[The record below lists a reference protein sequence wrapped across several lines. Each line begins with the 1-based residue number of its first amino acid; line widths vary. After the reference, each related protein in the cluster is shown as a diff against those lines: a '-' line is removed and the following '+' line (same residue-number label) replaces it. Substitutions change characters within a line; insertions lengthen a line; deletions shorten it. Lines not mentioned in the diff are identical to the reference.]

1 MIPLRL
7 IPLAALLI
15 GSGPALAA
23 TLDCSSVQGVVH
35 TAPAYVTVNLQKG
48 ETLTISTPDAG
59 TLAISIEYGGQ
70 GGTDDSIC
78 NPAFNST
85 SCDGFSHTAA
95 LTGDY
100 GVEAFAQPGDTFTL
114 SCGGGGSGKAAQGGR
129 KAAQGTGAFASA
141 STSVGFVGSAINST
155 LSGGA
160 PASITRNGLFLS
172 TYGDETG
179 MTGWAA
185 LQGRVFDGDIDGSA
199 HELTFGLD
207 YEVGASTRLGF
218 FLSAGRSDLE
228 ISGVPVDSDA
238 LSIGPY
244 FKSRLDDRYNV
255 TGYALFARPDY
266 DVGGVT
272 YQAERRAAGLTANAD
287 YTWGSADIR
296 SFIGVSGF
304 AEDHPAAGGLAARTV
319 TGLTGSLGTRAS
331 FDIGTA
337 LTPYVS
343 LGAEYNRFDDGL
355 GSETSHTGPR
365 IGTGLAY
372 DAGKGRLTLDLDGGR
387 ILDDTR
393 DMKLR
398 MNYNLNF

>member
-15 GSGPALAA
+15 GSGPALAVS
-23 TLDCSSVQGVVH
+23 LDCSTVQGVVH
-35 TAPAYVTVNLQKG
+35 TAPAFVTVNLQQG
-48 ETLTISTPDAG
+48 ETLNISTPDAG
-59 TLAISIEYGGQ
+59 TLAVSIEFGGQ
-70 GGTDDSIC
+70 GGTDDGIC
-78 NPAFNST
+78 NPAFDGT

-100 GVEAFAQPGDTFTL
+100 GVEAFAQSGDTFTL
-114 SCGGGGSGKAAQGGR
+114 SCGGGGSGAAAQGGR
-129 KAAQGTGAFASA
+129 KAAQGMGAFASA

-160 PASITRNGLFLS
+160 PASVTRNGLFLS
-172 TYGDETG
+172 TYGDQTG

-218 FLSAGRSDLE
+218 FLSAGRSDLDV
-228 ISGVPVDSDA
+228 SGVSVDSDA

-244 FKSRLDDRYNV
+244 FKSHIGDRYNV

-272 YQAERRAAGLTANAD
+272 YQAERRLVGQVVAGQLGPPPRGAHHVDLAQAGMT
-287 YTWGSADIR
+287 
-296 SFIGVSGF
+296 GVQRPEGQ
-304 AEDHPAAGGLAARTV
+304 AEPSQRRRPGRGDQHVGVGQQGVQPLPGVLPLEVERDQFLAAV
-319 TGLTGSLGTRAS
+319 Q
-331 FDIGTA
+331 
-337 LTPYVS
+337 V
-343 LGAEYNRFDDGL
+343 
-355 GSETSHTGPR
+355 
-365 IGTGLAY
+365 AY
-372 DAGKGRLTLDLDGGR
+372 QSGW
-387 ILDDTR
+387 
-393 DMKLR
+393 
-398 MNYNLNF
+398 

>member
-7 IPLAALLI
+7 FPLAALLI

-23 TLDCSSVQGVVH
+23 APDCATVQGVVH
-35 TAPAYVTVNLQKG
+35 TAPAYVAVNLQQG
-48 ETLTISTPDAG
+48 QSLTISTPDAG
-59 TLAISIEYGGQ
+59 TLAVSVEFGGQ
-70 GGTDDSIC
+70 GGTDDGIC

-95 LTGDY
+95 RTGDY

-114 SCGGGGSGKAAQGGR
+114 SCGGGGSGAAGQGGH

-155 LSGGA
+155 LSGGG
-160 PASITRNGLFLS
+160 PASVTRNGLFLS
-172 TYGDETG
+172 TYGDQAG

-199 HELTFGLD
+199 RELTFGFD
-207 YEVGASTRLGF
+207 YEIGPATRLGF
-218 FLSAGRSDLE
+218 FLSAGRSDLD

-244 FKSRLDDRYNV
+244 FKSRIGERYNV

-266 DVGGVT
+266 DVGGIT
-272 YQAERRAAGLTANAD
+272 YRAERRAAGLTANAD

-304 AEDHPAAGGLAARTV
+304 AEDHPAAGGLTARTV

-365 IGTGLAY
+365 VGTGFAY